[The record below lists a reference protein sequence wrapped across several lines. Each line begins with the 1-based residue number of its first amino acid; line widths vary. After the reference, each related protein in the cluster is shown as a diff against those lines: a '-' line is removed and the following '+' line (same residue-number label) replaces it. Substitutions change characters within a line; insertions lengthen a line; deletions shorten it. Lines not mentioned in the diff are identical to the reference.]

1 MKITRR
7 ALAGVALAGAAAAQT
22 ADTPPAQPAPTDEL
36 PAAQKQVARN
46 SETLLKYEVSM
57 AVEPAFQFK
66 A

>member
-1 MKITRR
+1 M
-7 ALAGVALAGAAAAQT
+7 ALAGAAAAQT
-22 ADTPPAQPAPTDEL
+22 ADTTPAQPAATDEL

>member
-1 MKITRR
+1 M
-7 ALAGVALAGAAAAQT
+7 AGAAAAQT
-22 ADTPPAQPAPTDEL
+22 ADTPPPQPAADEL